1 MKSNNSYKRYQNLHT
16 NKSKRLDLDQFMTE
30 NYTELQTAA
39 QKITGGDELWEELL
53 HYCLEEFLFK
63 PNVNEIIESGGGRF
77 YVVRIMLNQFRSTTS
92 PFYTK
97 YRTPTE
103 DITDQFGEEPE
114 VFQDHT
120 DNLTKIQDAL
130 AQLSWYDKM
139 LFEIFVKENHTISS
153 LSRATGIPRTSVN
166 LTINR
171 VRTYLK
177 KALNAKI

>member
-1 MKSNNSYKRYQNLHT
+1 M
-16 NKSKRLDLDQFMTE
+16 DQFVKE
-30 NYTELQTAA
+30 NYKELQIAA
-39 QKITGGDELWEELL
+39 QKITGGDSLWEELL

-63 PNVNEIIESGGGRF
+63 PNVNEIVESGGGRF
-77 YVVRIMLNQFRSTTS
+77 YCVRIMLNQYRSSTS

-103 DITDQFGEEPE
+103 EITFEYGEEPE
-114 VFQDHT
+114 VYQDHT
-120 DNLTKIQDAL
+120 DNLTRIQDAL
-130 AQLSWYDKM
+130 DKLNWYDKR
-139 LFEIFVKENHTISS
+139 LFEIFVTENHTISS

-177 KALNAKI
+177 KSIKNV

>member
-1 MKSNNSYKRYQNLHT
+1 MQ
-16 NKSKRLDLDQFMTE
+16 E
-30 NYTELQTAA
+30 NYSELQSAA
-39 QKITGGDELWEELL
+39 KKITGNHELWEELL

-63 PNVNEIIESGGGRF
+63 PNIQEIIQSGGGRF
-77 YVVRIMLNQFRSTTS
+77 YVVRMMMNQFRSTTS

-97 YRTPTE
+97 HRLPTVDIEFE
-103 DITDQFGEEPE
+103 DVVEPE
-114 VFQDHT
+114 VFADHSDQLT
-120 DNLTKIQDAL
+120 QIQNALENLN
-130 AQLSWYDKM
+130 WYDKM

-177 KALNAKI
+177 KSIHAQIQKS

>member
-1 MKSNNSYKRYQNLHT
+1 
-16 NKSKRLDLDQFMTE
+16 
-30 NYTELQTAA
+30 
-39 QKITGGDELWEELL
+39 
-53 HYCLEEFLFK
+53 
-63 PNVNEIIESGGGRF
+63 
-77 YVVRIMLNQFRSTTS
+77 MLNQFRSTTS

-97 YRTPTE
+97 YRTLTE
-103 DITDQFGEEPE
+103 DITDEFGEEPE